1 MIVYFHSKIVWTD
14 CTNSVYTYGPGYG
27 TSVRMVY
34 FTFDQRFCGK
44 MRFYVRLE
52 LIELFKV
59 RLQMIRPKGRMLLL
73 ESISLNIP
81 RLLCAMLFSLVF

>member
-1 MIVYFHSKIVWTD
+1 MMIVYFHSKIVWTD
-14 CTNSVYTYGPGYG
+14 CTNSVYTYG
-27 TSVRMVY
+27 TSVRIVY
-34 FTFDQRFCGK
+34 FTFDQPFCGK

-59 RLQMIRPKGRMLLL
+59 RLQMIRSEGRMLLL